1 VPVAG
6 PEIETVRG
14 KGLIVTVTEAVVV
27 LALASVTVR
36 EIVLLPFTEYVVE
49 KLEPVPLGG
58 EPPVAVQANA

>member
-1 VPVAG
+1 VAG

-14 KGLIVTVTEAVVV
+14 KGLIVTVTEAVAV

-58 EPPVAVQANA
+58 LPPVAVQAKA